1 MIKLENKMLA
11 VIMIGGQSKRLG
23 GGIKSFIEFNEKKI
37 FDRIL
42 EKTRL
47 QIDKIIINC
56 NSKETNLKKYKIPII
71 KDIKIGYVGPLA
83 GIHSAMNWINT
94 NNPQIE
100 WLVTL
105 PGDTPFIPDDL
116 IYNFKKKISPKSK
129 IILAQSQNRTHPIIG
144 AWHMSLFKS
153 LDKKLD
159 EGVRKIMSW
168 ANLHPIEY
176 INYPIKNF
184 DPFFNINTIEDINI
198 AKEIEKKII
207 EKN

>member
-1 MIKLENKMLA
+1 MKLENKMLA

-23 GGIKSFIEFNEKKI
+23 GGIKSFIEFNERKI
-37 FDRIL
+37 FDRIF

-47 QIDKIIINC
+47 QIDQIIINC
-56 NSKETNLKKYKIPII
+56 NSEEVKLNEYKIPII
-71 KDIKIGYVGPLA
+71 KDLKIGYAGPLA

-94 NNPQIE
+94 NKPQIE
-100 WLVTL
+100 WLVTI

-116 IYNFKKKISPKSK
+116 IDNFKKKISPKSK

-144 AWHMSLFKS
+144 VWHTSLFKS
-153 LDKKLD
+153 LDIKLD

-168 ANLHPIEY
+168 ASLHPIEY
-176 INYPIKNF
+176 INYPIKKF
-184 DPFFNINTIEDINI
+184 DPFFNINTIEDINTAI
-198 AKEIEKKII
+198 EIEKIII